1 MACSIISALLYLYC
15 RSGCRADVVASALTF
30 HPPSSFYDFEEVEGG
45 EGQWKLVLSSE
56 LRYPKFDNQLLV
68 RLLTSKNKT
77 RVPVL
82 CFRMPGA
89 KLTIIFSHGNATD
102 IGAMYILFFMIAHS
116 CNVNV
121 VGYDYTGY
129 GASAQYGVRPTERQT
144 YQDIETVYDWCCSN
158 DSSASGDSPLVT
170 DPKTQIVVYGQS
182 LGSGPS
188 CFIAARRPVAG
199 LVLHSPILSGI
210 RVLTPSRALWCFDI
224 FPNIDWIKKVK
235 CKTFVIHGEND
246 VEVRVHHGKQLHAAV
261 SPEFQT
267 EPWWVPE
274 RGHNDLMQGNEKQ
287 YFARMTRF
295 LDEVENPQHKVLVPR
310 KTQSQQGSSTQ
321 YTSASLTAS
330 PAFETEN
337 LVGEFDS
344 DADTE
349 PKLAAGRGL
358 VKIPRG
364 GDSRGAYVA
373 AGDETSASTTAAID
387 FTDDDIGRTEDAD
400 TTVLP
405 DTPSPSPS
413 PSPSSEPPSLS
424 IPEPPFSETT
434 GSGVG
439 VESPAA
445 EVAAGDTW
453 QGVDSVR
460 KPLVGQELLPAK
472 DLVAVNLSLARPD
485 FQVGYAG
492 KGVDERSLLQGRAL
506 DNKGGSK
513 K

>member
-30 HPPSSFYDFEEVEGG
+30 HPPSPFYDFEEVEGA
-45 EGQWKLVLSSE
+45 EGPWKLVLSSD

-158 DSSASGDSPLVT
+158 DSSASGRPGDSPMVT

-188 CFIAARRPVAG
+188 CNIAARRPVAG

-295 LDEVENPQHKVLVPR
+295 LDEVENPQPRVLVPR
-310 KTQSQQGSSTQ
+310 KTQQGGSTQ
-321 YTSASLTAS
+321 YTSASLIPS
-330 PAFETEN
+330 PALKTEN
-337 LVGEFDS
+337 FVGEFDS

-349 PKLAAGRGL
+349 PTLAAGSGL

-364 GDSRGAYVA
+364 CDSRGVYIA
-373 AGDETSASTTAAID
+373 AGDETTAAID
-387 FTDDDIGRTEDAD
+387 ITDDDVGRTEDAD

-405 DTPSPSPS
+405 DTPSP
-413 PSPSSEPPSLS
+413 PPSESLS
-424 IPEPPFSETT
+424 LPIPQPPCSETA

-439 VESPAA
+439 LESPAA
-445 EVAAGDTW
+445 DVAAGDTW

-472 DLVAVNLSLARPD
+472 DRVKSVAANLSLAPD

-492 KGVDERSLLQGRAL
+492 KGVDEQSLLQGRAL
-506 DNKGGSK
+506 DNKRGSK